1 MSYLIK
7 VLLDPA
13 LLALFLLIL
22 IWILGFTRWR
32 KPIRRLA
39 LFGALILGLVYFG
52 PLPAL
57 LSQPLATRFSPIDT
71 QTTPEPEW
79 IIVLGGMTEAEPI
92 REPGS
97 QHPSFTGRSERF
109 LMGIE
114 LARQFPNAKLVFTG
128 WSGPDALPQ
137 NAEATR
143 LGVLAI
149 SLGIPREQLII
160 EPLAQTTSDH
170 PVRLEA
176 MAEFDPNPDEV
187 AYIVTS
193 ATHMPRAMGSFR
205 QAGWSNIYAA
215 PTDYPFPPD
224 ASWFTRRNP
233 AGKKVTITQ
242 EALGEWA
249 GLISYRWRGLTDSLL
264 PGP

>member
-13 LLALFLLIL
+13 LLAFFLLVL
-22 IWILGFTRWR
+22 IWLLAFTRWR

-52 PLPAL
+52 PLPAM
-57 LSQPLATRFSPIDT
+57 LSQPLATRFPPLDT
-71 QTTPEPEW
+71 QSVPAPDW
-79 IIVLGGMTEAEPI
+79 IIVLGGMTKAEPV

-97 QHPSFTGRSERF
+97 VHPSFTGRSERF
-109 LMGIE
+109 LMGVE
-114 LARQFPNAKLVFTG
+114 LARQFPSAKLVFTG
-128 WSGPDALPQ
+128 WSGPNAELKD
-137 NAEATR
+137 AEATR

-149 SLGIPREQLII
+149 SLGIPREQII
-160 EPLAQTTSDH
+160 VEPLAQTTSDH
-170 PVRLEA
+170 PIRLEA
-176 MAEFDPNPDEV
+176 MAEFGPDPEAA

-193 ATHMPRAMGSFR
+193 ATHIPRAMGSFR
-205 QAGWSNIYAA
+205 QAGWSQVYAV

-224 ASWFTRRNP
+224 APWFTRRNP

-249 GLISYRWRGLTDSLL
+249 GLMSYRWRGLTDTLL